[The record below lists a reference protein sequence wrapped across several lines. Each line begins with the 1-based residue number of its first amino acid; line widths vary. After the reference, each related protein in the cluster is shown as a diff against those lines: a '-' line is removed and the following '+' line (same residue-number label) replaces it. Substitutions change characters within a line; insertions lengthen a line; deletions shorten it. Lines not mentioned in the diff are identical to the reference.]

1 MEEIASQFFN
11 TLDPCPKEI
20 PDCENLRTEYTKTL
34 DSLKVKSG
42 CSPCAERNL
51 KNTFISRIKL
61 LLGK

>member
-11 TLDPCPKEI
+11 TLDPCPQEI

-42 CSPCAERNL
+42 CSPCAERSL
-51 KNTFISRIKL
+51 KNAFISRIKIL
-61 LLGK
+61 IGK